1 MKKSA
6 KDLLS
11 RPSHFSIFSV
21 SCQQKFFFTPISFSD
36 IMHVILDDTN
46 WSGRYHLVTRGNE
59 NMNITSIADLPLRRL
74 GRTNVMVTPVGVGGA
89 ALSHGYTTPSTDED
103 AAAAVNRAAE
113 LGIAY
118 IDTSVGYGESER
130 RIGLAFKNNS
140 KLREH
145 FFLATKTGTGVRPRN
160 YTADWTY
167 RSVENSLKLLNTD
180 WIDLMQIHDPD
191 SLEPALAE
199 DGALKALKNLKEQGV
214 IRAIGLGV
222 RSHELLLQA
231 IEHGDFDTILT
242 YADFNL
248 VRQTVRDT
256 LFSAA
261 GKHDVGI
268 VLGSPIL
275 FGLLSN
281 RSEEKLEQQRR
292 REEAEKVRQLSRWAR
307 ERNVKLMSL
316 ALQYCLREPRV
327 SVAIVGT
334 RNVEQV
340 EELVSSVLDP
350 LPENIW
356 EELDA
361 EFDIH

>member
-1 MKKSA
+1 MK
-6 KDLLS
+6 
-11 RPSHFSIFSV
+11 
-21 SCQQKFFFTPISFSD
+21 
-36 IMHVILDDTN
+36 N
-46 WSGRYHLVTRGNE
+46 GN
-59 NMNITSIADLPLRRL
+59 IKSIADLPCRRL
-74 GRTNVMVTPVGVGGA
+74 GRTNVMVTPVGIGGA

-103 AAAAVNRAAE
+103 AVAAVNLAAE

-118 IDTSVGYGESER
+118 IDTSSGYGESER

-140 KLREH
+140 KLRQH
-145 FFLATKTGTGVRPRN
+145 FFLATKTGTGVRPSN

-180 WIDLMQIHDPD
+180 WIDLMQIHDPA
-191 SLEPALAE
+191 SLEPALAR
-199 DGALKALKNLKEQGV
+199 DGALTALKDLKEQGV

-248 VRQTVRDT
+248 VRQTARDT
-256 LFSAA
+256 LFPAA
-261 GKHDVGI
+261 EEHDVGI

-281 RSEEKLEQQRR
+281 RSEEKLKRQRR
-292 REEAEKVRQLSRWAR
+292 TDEEVEKVRQLSQWAR
-307 ERNVKLMSL
+307 ERNIKLMSL

-327 SVAIVGT
+327 SVVIVGT

-340 EELVSSVLDP
+340 EELASSILDL

-356 EELDA
+356 KELDA
-361 EFDIH
+361 ELNIHS